1 MSGRWRPY
9 IYIVAALIITAF
21 LVGPPLAFAI
31 KLPAACNVFH
41 PKTIIK
47 SGPCGDHAL
56 FSKDNPQETG
66 AFPVVLLGLEVID
79 SATEVKSLSLSPVFP
94 GILPGSLPLRR

>member
-31 KLPAACNVFH
+31 KLPTICNIFQEKKAAKLGTCGHQVTFAKDKFH
-41 PKTIIK
+41 FGEMAFSAGPN
-47 SGPCGDHAL
+47 SGNEEAPTVQNNHL
-56 FSKDNPQETG
+56 FPFVPFVSITDLT
-66 AFPVVLLGLEVID
+66 
-79 SATEVKSLSLSPVFP
+79 
-94 GILPGSLPLRR
+94 PLRC

>member
-31 KLPAACNVFH
+31 KLPTACNVFH

-66 AFPVVLLGLEVID
+66 AFPVVLSGLEVID
-79 SATEVKSLSLSPVFP
+79 CATEVNSLSLSPVFP
-94 GILPGSLPLRR
+94 AILPGSLPLRR